1 MATHNYRAI
10 ISDMDGVITD
20 TARIHEAAW
29 KQIFDDYLQAHAAD
43 FDRPQPP
50 FGSEDYRRHVDGKAR
65 LTGIQDFF
73 AARGI
78 QVPEGSPDD
87 SPTQDTLQGLSRR
100 KNDVFLQ
107 KLEQLGVKVYEDS
120 LRAFSA
126 WRKQDLKIAVVSA
139 SKNCRLVLRRAGI
152 EDRFD
157 TIVDGLDA
165 DRLGLQNK
173 SGQIRE
179 AARRLNVPLRDA
191 VLLEDA
197 TSGVQAGKQA
207 GVGLVIGV
215 ARDGNKEALTTAGA
229 DLVVRELTEV
239 KLRREVEFQV

>member
-1 MATHNYRAI
+1 MPTRTWRAI

-29 KQIFDDYLQAHAAD
+29 KQIFDDFLLSHAAE
-43 FDRPQPP
+43 FNRPQPP
-50 FGSEDYRRHVDGKAR
+50 FSPEDYRKHVDGKAR
-65 LTGIQDFF
+65 LTGIRDFF

-78 QVPEGSPDD
+78 TVAEGAPDD
-87 SPTQDTLQGLSRR
+87 PPEQDSIYGLSRR
-100 KNDVFLQ
+100 KNATFLQ
-107 KLEQLGVKVYEDS
+107 KLEQLGVQVYEDS

-126 WRKQDLKIAVVSA
+126 WRRQGLKIAVVSA
-139 SKNCRLVLRRAGI
+139 SKNCRLVLRRAGL

-157 TIVDGLDA
+157 TIVDGLDTE
-165 DRLGLQNK
+165 RQGLKNK
-173 SGQIRE
+173 AGQIRE
-179 AARRLNVPLRDA
+179 AAHRLGVPLRDT

-215 ARDGNKEALTTAGA
+215 DRHGQPEALTAAGA
-229 DLVVRELTEV
+229 DLVVRGLTEV
-239 KLRREVEFQV
+239 ELQMEPEFS